1 MPADTPTAN
10 ALYDDLAC
18 DVCGSPYARHA
29 HIDRGTSIQF
39 AKTALCPDHF
49 RGAVKAWGQ
58 WIAEQKQSAAPE
70 DAK

>member
-29 HIDRGTSIQF
+29 HIDRGTSIRF
-39 AKTALCPDHF
+39 AKAALCPDHF
-49 RGAVKAWGQ
+49 RGAVKAWEQ
-58 WIAEQKQSAAPE
+58 WILQQKQNVARE
-70 DAK
+70 DRG

>member
-1 MPADTPTAN
+1 MMGITPS

-18 DVCGSPYARHA
+18 DVCGSPYARHS
-29 HIDRGTSIQF
+29 HIDRGTNIQF
-39 AKTALCPDHF
+39 AKAALCPDHF
-49 RGAVKAWGQ
+49 RGAVKAWES